1 MKKTLIALAAL
12 AATGAFAQSSVTLY
26 GVVDLG
32 ISHGSGSGT
41 GSTTLDQM
49 SSGNINSSRLGVKG
63 VEDLGG
69 GLKASF
75 VLEGD
80 VKPFSGTG
88 ATTGAPAAGAS
99 NNNVAV
105 VGTSGGFTFNRQA
118 TLGVI
123 GGFGEVRLGRDYTP
137 TFYVDAVYDPFGVNG
152 VGTNAIFGNGNAYT
166 INHLR
171 VSDAVS
177 YISPNLSGFS
187 GQLTFSLNNTA
198 SGTTAAT
205 TQTQDDGK
213 FTGAVV
219 GYSQGPLS
227 AHVASAT
234 EKLFA
239 LGDVTTTSLGAA
251 YDLGVAKLMME
262 YSTDQKGSAAFN
274 QKIEGTLLGV
284 TAPLG
289 SGVLKAS
296 YVTRKITADNQ
307 VGDNYLNQTT
317 LGYVYMLSPRTA
329 LYATASSIS
338 NTGASAVGANGAVTA
353 AGTSSS
359 GYDIGIRHSF

>member
-1 MKKTLIALAAL
+1 M
-12 AATGAFAQSSVTLY
+12 
-26 GVVDLG
+26 
-32 ISHGSGSGT
+32 
-41 GSTTLDQM
+41 
-49 SSGNINSSRLGVKG
+49 
-63 VEDLGG
+63 
-69 GLKASF
+69 
-75 VLEGD
+75 
-80 VKPFSGTG
+80 
-88 ATTGAPAAGAS
+88 
-99 NNNVAV
+99 
-105 VGTSGGFTFNRQA
+105 
-118 TLGVI
+118 
-123 GGFGEVRLGRDYTP
+123 
-137 TFYVDAVYDPFGVNG
+137 
-152 VGTNAIFGNGNAYT
+152 
-166 INHLR
+166 
-171 VSDAVS
+171 
-177 YISPNLSGFS
+177 
-187 GQLTFSLNNTA
+187 TFSLNNTA